1 MGEVSETT
9 AQSESRRPA
18 WDDWK
23 RAGRPALIALGIV
36 LVAGVTLRVL
46 AAVAWWPIIS
56 ILADSWPY
64 SIYAAGDPFAD
75 PQHPAGYSLFLK
87 GLGIVTRDVEVFGI
101 LQAAMGV
108 LSGLLLF
115 DGVRRMCGSPWPG
128 VAGAAMVLLGADQL
142 FLERSIMSEALLT
155 FALCATVY
163 ATGRAM
169 EQPDRWYPW
178 PIVAAVFAS
187 FGGMVKPHGLIL
199 LPLIALALILVKP
212 RPWLPRWRPVVAFV
226 APVCALMLAFAT
238 ANSISHGDFGIGPTP
253 GWHLYARVAP
263 IADCSQFEPPPGTKA
278 LCEDTGREEREGV
291 NFYLYDEES
300 PAVEAF
306 GTIDSDEG
314 KAADGRLGEFARQV
328 ILHEPRAYLESVW
341 RDVKGYYLPN
351 DWRGPTGNGTS
362 LDGQLQWR
370 RDSWSSLPDR
380 TTEEGM
386 ERFFNSFRVHR
397 NHAVVEI
404 LHDYQR
410 VFRMGAVALTI
421 ATALILI
428 GLLVGPR
435 RSRLTVLVLGVGGLA
450 MFILPTFGAIYAGR
464 YSVPMAGLII
474 SAAIVGLMSGWE
486 WLSAKLGRGSPP
498 ASPGPAG

>member
-1 MGEVSETT
+1 MAGER
-9 AQSESRRPA
+9 RRPA

-23 RAGRPALIALGIV
+23 RCGKPVLIALGA
-36 LVAGVTLRVL
+36 LVAAGIGLRVL
-46 AAVAWWPIIS
+46 ASIAWWPIIS

-64 SIYAAGDPFAD
+64 SIYAAGDPFAN

-87 GLGIVTRDVEVFGI
+87 AVGVLTREVAVFGI

-108 LSGLLLF
+108 ISGLLLF

-128 VAGAAMVLLGADQL
+128 VAGAAVVLLGADQI
-142 FLERSIMSEALLT
+142 FLERAIMSESL
-155 FALCATVY
+155 FAFVLCATVY

-169 EQPDRWYPW
+169 EQPERWYPW
-178 PIVAAVFAS
+178 PVVAAVFAA

-199 LPLIALALILVKP
+199 LPLIAIALILVRP

-226 APVCALMLAFAT
+226 TPVCALMLAFAG
-238 ANSISHGDFGIGPTP
+238 ANSISHGDFGVGPTP
-253 GWHLYARVAP
+253 GWHMYARVAP
-263 IADCSQFEPPPGTKA
+263 IASCDKFEPPPGTEA
-278 LCEDTGREEREGV
+278 LCEDTGRHEREGV
-291 NFYLYDEES
+291 NFYLYDEQS
-300 PAVEAF
+300 PAVLEF
-306 GTIDSDEG
+306 GTIDSGEG
-314 KAADGRLGEFARQV
+314 KAADSMLGEFAKQV

-351 DWRGPTGNGTS
+351 QWDGPTGNGTS

-370 RDSWSSLPDR
+370 RNLWSSLPDR

-386 ERFFNSFRVHR
+386 EQFFDPFRVHR
-397 NHAVVEI
+397 DHAAVEV

-410 VFRMGAVALTI
+410 VFRFGAVALLISTI
-421 ATALILI
+421 LILV

-450 MFILPTFGAIYAGR
+450 MFILPTFGAIYSGR
-464 YSVPMAGLII
+464 YSVPMAGLVA
-474 SAAIVGLMSGWE
+474 SAGIVGLLSAWN
-486 WLSAKLGRGSPP
+486 WLSARPERGAPP
-498 ASPGPAG
+498 ASPGPTG

>member
-1 MGEVSETT
+1 MAGER
-9 AQSESRRPA
+9 RRPA

-23 RAGRPALIALGIV
+23 RCGKPVLIALGA
-36 LVAGVTLRVL
+36 LVAAGVGLRVL
-46 AAVAWWPIIS
+46 AAIAWWPIIS

-64 SIYAAGDPFAD
+64 SVYAAGDPFAN

-87 GLGIVTRDVEVFGI
+87 AVGVLTREVAVFGL

-128 VAGAAMVLLGADQL
+128 VAGAAFVLLGADQL
-142 FLERSIMSEALLT
+142 FLERAIMSESL
-155 FALCATVY
+155 FAFVLCATVY

-169 EQPDRWYPW
+169 EQPERWYPW
-178 PIVAAVFAS
+178 PVVAAVFAA

-199 LPLIALALILVKP
+199 LPLIAIALILVRP
-212 RPWLPRWRPVVAFV
+212 RPWLPRWRPVVAFA
-226 APVCALMLAFAT
+226 APVCALMLAFAG
-238 ANSISHGDFGIGPTP
+238 ANSISHGDFGVGPTP
-253 GWHLYARVAP
+253 GWHMYARVAP
-263 IADCSQFEPPPGTKA
+263 IASCDKFEPPPGTEA
-278 LCEDTGREEREGV
+278 LCEDTGRHEREGV
-291 NFYLYDEES
+291 NFYLYDEQS
-300 PAVEAF
+300 PAVLEF
-306 GTIDSDEG
+306 GTIDSGEG
-314 KAADGRLGEFARQV
+314 KAADSMLGEFARQV

-351 DWRGPTGNGTS
+351 QWDGPTGNGTS

-386 ERFFNSFRVHR
+386 EQFFDPFRVHR
-397 NHAVVEI
+397 DHAAVEV

-410 VFRMGAVALTI
+410 VFRFGAVALTI
-421 ATALILI
+421 ATILILV
-428 GLLVGPR
+428 GLLVGSR

-450 MFILPTFGAIYAGR
+450 MFILPTFGAIYSGR
-464 YSVPMAGLII
+464 YSVPMAGLVA
-474 SAAIVGLMSGWE
+474 SAGIVGLLSAWN
-486 WLSAKLGRGSPP
+486 WLSARPERGAPP
-498 ASPGPAG
+498 ASPGPRG